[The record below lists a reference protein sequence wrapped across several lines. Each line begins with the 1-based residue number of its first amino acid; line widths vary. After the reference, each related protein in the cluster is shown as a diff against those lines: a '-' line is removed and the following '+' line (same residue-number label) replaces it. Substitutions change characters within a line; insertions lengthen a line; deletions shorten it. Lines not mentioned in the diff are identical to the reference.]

1 MRTLTSM
8 VFIIAALAGCATTS
22 TPAPYGNFIQRMQG
36 AGTADEGTMADDVAR
51 KLAST
56 YPPARTRFTLQQA
69 TPDAFGSLLV
79 AQLRKKG
86 YAMAE
91 FRQNSSDGGP
101 RTKAAAT
108 NDLPVDLALAYI
120 VDQPLEE
127 PLYRV
132 TIVVDSQTLSRL
144 YSAKAGTLSPAGA
157 WIRKE

>member
-1 MRTLTSM
+1 MHTLTGM
-8 VFIIAALAGCATTS
+8 VLIVAALAGCASSS
-22 TPAPYGNFIQRMQG
+22 TPAPYGNFIHG
-36 AGTADEGTMADDVAR
+36 AREAATADEGTMADDVAR
-51 KLAST
+51 KLAAT

-69 TPDAFGSLLV
+69 TPDAFGSSLV

-91 FRQNSSDGGP
+91 FRQNASDGRP
-101 RTKAAAT
+101 RAKAATT
-108 NDLPVDLALAYI
+108 NDVPADLALAYI

-132 TIVVDSQTLSRL
+132 TVIVDSQTLSRL
-144 YSAKAGTLSPAGA
+144 YSAKAGALSPAGA